1 MRRIGLAVV
10 LALSLALAPLAVEAQ
25 STRAARIGYL
35 GNGSATGGREYLDA
49 FRQGLRELGWIEGQT
64 VTIEYRW
71 AEGHRDRLPAL
82 AADLVLLKV
91 DVIVVAGTP
100 AIRAA
105 KAATNTLPIVFV
117 YLADPV
123 TARLVRS
130 LAHPGENITGVAS
143 EFEAL
148 ITKQLQLLKETA
160 PNVSQ
165 VALLHPGTTPS
176 ILDAAQTAARSLG
189 LTARAH
195 KVTDLAEFESVF
207 RTVRSE
213 NVGAI
218 QVLPSP
224 FFDGHRRQLIELAAR
239 YRLPAVYEFKNYVQD
254 GGLMSYGPSINE
266 MFRSA
271 AGHVDRIL
279 KGAKPGDLPIERPTT
294 FEFVINLKT
303 AKALGLT
310 IPPSVLGRAD
320 QVIE

>member
-1 MRRIGLAVV
+1 
-10 LALSLALAPLAVEAQ
+10 
-25 STRAARIGYL
+25 
-35 GNGSATGGREYLDA
+35 
-49 FRQGLRELGWIEGQT
+49 LRELGWIEGQT

-239 YRLPAVYEFKNYVQD
+239 YRLPAVYEFNNYVQD

>member
-1 MRRIGLAVV
+1 MDRRAFVTMVVGSFLA
-10 LALSLALAPLAVEAQ
+10 APLAAGAQ

-71 AEGHRDRLPAL
+71 ADGHRDRLPAL
-82 AADLVLLKV
+82 AADLVRLKV
-91 DVIVVAGTP
+91 DIIIVAGTP

-105 KAATNTLPIVFV
+105 KAATNMLPIVFV

-123 TARLVRS
+123 TAGFVPS

-148 ITKQLQLLKETA
+148 ITKQLQLLKEA
-160 PNVSQ
+160 VPNVSQ

-176 ILDAAQTAARSLG
+176 ILGAAQTAARSLG

-195 KVTDLAEFESVF
+195 KVTDAAEFENVF

-254 GGLMSYGPSINE
+254 GGFMSYGPSINE
-266 MFRSA
+266 MFRRA
-271 AGHVDRIL
+271 AGHIDRIL

-294 FEFVINLKT
+294 FELVINLRT
-303 AKALGLT
+303 AKAIGLT
-310 IPPSVLGRAD
+310 VPESLLGRAD
-320 QVIE
+320 EIIQ